1 MVYKRVIV
9 CVCCLLPVFTFI
21 HAQKVIEGTLT
32 NTHTPPAKAVEL
44 YNRGIMFFNKK
55 LFPQAINVYKQAIA
69 ADTDYIDAYDNLGLA
84 FYELGRADSAER
96 YFGLSLKKFP
106 SGVTALQNMGM
117 LKENKKEYDKA
128 LEYYNQIVK
137 LNPQAPEGYYA
148 VSRILSNTGKYAE
161 ALPQALLAEKLYQA
175 ANSPYIGDCHY
186 QILIIY
192 FYLNDKPKAKEYLA
206 LCKKEGVQVDPIL
219 ENSLK

>member
-1 MVYKRVIV
+1 M
-9 CVCCLLPVFTFI
+9 CFLLSAFTFVN
-21 HAQKVIEGTLT
+21 AQKVIEGTLT

-44 YNRGIMFFNKK
+44 YNRGVMFFNKQ
-55 LFPQAINVYKQAIA
+55 LYPQAINVYKQAIV

-84 FYELGRADSAER
+84 FYYLGRLDSAEH
-96 YFGLSLKKFP
+96 YFNLSLKKLP
-106 SGVTALQNMGM
+106 GGVTALQNMGM

-128 LEYYNQIVK
+128 LDYYNQIVK
-137 LNPQAPEGYYA
+137 QNPQAPEGYYA
-148 VSRILSNTGKYAE
+148 VSRVLSNTGKYAE
-161 ALPQALLAEKLYQA
+161 ALPKALQAEKFYQA

-206 LCKKEGVQVDPIL
+206 LCKKEGVQVDPVL
-219 ENSLK
+219 ENGLK